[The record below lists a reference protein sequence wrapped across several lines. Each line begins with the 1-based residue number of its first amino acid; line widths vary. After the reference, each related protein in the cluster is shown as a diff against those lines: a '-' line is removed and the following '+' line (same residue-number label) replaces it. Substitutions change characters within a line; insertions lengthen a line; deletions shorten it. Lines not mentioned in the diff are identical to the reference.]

1 MRYIEYEKNINSDNP
16 FNIVLGEKEDGTK
29 YSINLCEAPHILLA
43 GCTGSGKS
51 VLINSILLS
60 IMNNCS
66 PSLAKFILVDYK
78 MVEFSCM
85 SDSEYLYMPI
95 IHHENKSLD
104 MLNDLYEVMEERY
117 RLLSNLKTR
126 NLNEYNKVAKEP
138 LPYLFVVF
146 DEVAFYG
153 EKKYEFE
160 EKISKIIQKSRAAGI
175 HFILGTQRPSM
186 LKFSASFKANIP
198 TRICLRVVTLE
209 DSKIMLGCSGGES
222 LEHKGLCIIKDSC
235 GKMEKILSYYVNECE
250 FEKYLR

>member
-16 FNIVLGEKEDGTK
+16 FNIVLGEKEDKTK
-29 YSINLCEAPHILLA
+29 YSLNLCEAPHILLA

-95 IHHENKSLD
+95 INHENKSLD

-153 EKKYEFE
+153 AKKYEFE
-160 EKISKIIQKSRAAGI
+160 DEISKIIQKSRAAGI
-175 HFILGTQRPSM
+175 HFILGTQRPSI
-186 LKFSASFKANIP
+186 LKLTGNILANIP
-198 TRICLRVVTLE
+198 TRICLRVITLE

-222 LEHKGLCIIKDSC
+222 LDNKGLCIVKNSC
-235 GKMEKILSYYVNECE
+235 GKLDKVLTYYVNECE